1 MLPQSSD
8 SSNFSTSILKS
19 GCLQFVNSI
28 NSRKCFAVV
37 HKTST
42 KHFVVLYSCW
52 SLECLKTPL
61 FCINLKSAKVKI
73 SISNNELI
81 ISPNYEGVPIRF
93 RICDPSDCIDSWFNA
108 FSDGCDAKIVKQT
121 SLKKSFQ
128 RQNSL
133 SVLDEE

>member
-1 MLPQSSD
+1 MSPQSSD

-19 GCLQFVNSI
+19 GFLQFINPI
-28 NSRKCFAVV
+28 NSRKCFVVV
-37 HKTST
+37 HKTTT
-42 KHFVVLYSCW
+42 KHFAVLYSFW

-61 FCINLKSAKVKI
+61 FCINLKSTKVKI
-73 SISNNELI
+73 STYNNELI
-81 ISPNYEGVPIRF
+81 ISPNYEGAPIRF
-93 RICDPSDCIDSWFNA
+93 RICDQSDCIDSWFNA
-108 FSDGCDAKIVKQT
+108 FSNGCDTKIVRQT